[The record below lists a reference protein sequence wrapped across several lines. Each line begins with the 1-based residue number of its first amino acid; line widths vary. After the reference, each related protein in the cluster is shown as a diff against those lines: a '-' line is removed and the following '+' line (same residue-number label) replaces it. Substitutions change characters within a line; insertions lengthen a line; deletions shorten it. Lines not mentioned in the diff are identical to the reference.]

1 MQLFIKTDSQF
12 KGYYYQGWCK
22 KLGNMAAL
30 DIQYLQF
37 LESSGYTLLKANT
50 GDRYMVLRRGVSSD
64 TGAECT
70 SQLSLCCVF
79 VQLLGR
85 GTGDLRRHN
94 ITDIVA
100 SNSLRSVLFCLGF
113 GC

>member
-1 MQLFIKTDSQF
+1 
-12 KGYYYQGWCK
+12 
-22 KLGNMAAL
+22 MAAL

-50 GDRYMVLRRGVSSD
+50 GDRFMVLRRGISSD

-94 ITDIVA
+94 V
-100 SNSLRSVLFCLGF
+100 SHRRQ
-113 GC
+113 